1 MAIHST
7 IAGVATGVLLAIV
20 VERLSIHVSN
30 PSRGITLASSSQ
42 ATSVIKDHRQPAA
55 QPLATSDGVEPGAAS
70 GASKPPGSLADSIA
84 AKAAEQKRFI
94 EAASPLQGHGRQ
106 LAYAVIGLL
115 REKDVERW
123 IQSGIDR
130 SRQDLNAEIDSAAPI
145 PVIPLGPRLGLVP
158 NQ

>member
-1 MAIHST
+1 VESHTNASDIPEQV
-7 IAGVATGVLLAIV
+7 AAEVGVSRTPSGRIPPSVLLVDA
-20 VERLSIHVSN
+20 
-30 PSRGITLASSSQ
+30 
-42 ATSVIKDHRQPAA
+42 
-55 QPLATSDGVEPGAAS
+55 
-70 GASKPPGSLADSIA
+70 IA

-123 IQSGIDR
+123 IQSGINR
-130 SRQDLNAEIDSAAPI
+130 SRQDLNGEIDAAAPI
-145 PVIPLGPRLGLVP
+145 PVIQLGPRLGLVP

>member
-7 IAGVATGVLLAIV
+7 IVGVATGVLLAIV
-20 VERLSIHVSN
+20 VQRFAIHVSN
-30 PSRGITLASSSQ
+30 PSRGFTIESSLPAIPVVKDRSQPSDQPLSASEGGGP
-42 ATSVIKDHRQPAA
+42 ATASEAPKPPDSLPAA
-55 QPLATSDGVEPGAAS
+55 
-70 GASKPPGSLADSIA
+70 IA

-94 EAASPLQGHGRQ
+94 EAANPLQGHGRQ

-123 IQSGIDR
+123 IQSGIHR
-130 SRQDLNAEIDSAAPI
+130 SRQDLNAEIDAAAPI
-145 PVIPLGPRLGLVP
+145 PVIQLGPRLGLVP

>member
-1 MAIHST
+1 MRT
-7 IAGVATGVLLAIV
+7 IVLGMVLGVLAACALRHLVLRPPQGTADYPSLAA
-20 VERLSIHVSN
+20 
-30 PSRGITLASSSQ
+30 G
-42 ATSVIKDHRQPAA
+42 
-55 QPLATSDGVEPGAAS
+55 ATSDRRLPSVQPLSASEGGGPGAAS
-70 GASKPPGSLADSIA
+70 GTSKPHDSLAAAIA

-130 SRQDLNAEIDSAAPI
+130 KRQDLNAEIDSAAPI
-145 PVIPLGPRLGLVP
+145 PVIPLGPRLGLAP